1 MPRRSRIDALG
12 ALHHIIVR
20 GIERAK
26 IFRNEYDRDD
36 FLGRLG
42 KVLLETETA
51 CAAWALLDNH
61 FHLLLKTGRVPI
73 ATVMRRI
80 LTGYAG
86 SFNLR
91 HRRSGHLFQNR
102 YKSILCQED
111 TYYLELIRYI
121 HLNPIRAGLIDDLRA
136 LDDYPY
142 AGHSAIM
149 GKVRRDWQD
158 VESVLIRFSQHSG
171 HARRGYRAFVE
182 QGIAHGHRPDLIGGG
197 LIRSRGGW
205 TEVTA
210 ARKSKLFQK
219 SDERILGDGDFVE
232 KVLAEAE
239 EQRESK
245 HQLAAQG
252 YDLDKIASRVAEC
265 IMVDPSEIW
274 AGGKERKR
282 VRARSLLCYWAVQE
296 LGMSMA
302 ELSRTL
308 RLSSSGVSLSVKRG
322 AQLVKEER
330 LVLLNGKTANVRGVP
345 KTG

>member
-1 MPRRSRIDALG
+1 MPRRSRIDAPG

-26 IFRNEYDRDD
+26 IFRNEYDRND

-73 ATVMRRI
+73 ATVMLRI

-86 SFNLR
+86 SFNKR
-91 HRRSGHLFQNR
+91 HCRSGHLFQNR

-111 TYYLELIRYI
+111 PYYLELIRYI

-142 AGHSAIM
+142 AGHSAVM
-149 GKVRRDWQD
+149 GKMKRDWQD
-158 VESVLIRFSQHSG
+158 VESVLRRFEQRTG
-171 HARRGYRAFVE
+171 YARRLYRSFVE
-182 QGIAHGHRPDLIGGG
+182 QGIAQGRRTDLIGGG
-197 LIRSRGGW
+197 LIRSSGGW

-210 ARKSKLFQK
+210 ARKSRNFQK

-232 KVLAEAE
+232 QVLAEAE
-239 EQRESK
+239 EQQERK
-245 HQLAAQG
+245 HRLFLQG
-252 YDLDKIASRVAEC
+252 YDLGKVASRVSEC
-265 IMVDPSEIW
+265 LGVATSEIW
-274 AGGKERKR
+274 AGGKERTR
-282 VRARSLLCYWAVQE
+282 VKARSLLCYWAVKE

-302 ELSRTL
+302 ELARAL
-308 RLSSSGVSLSVKRG
+308 RLSSSGISLSVNRG
-322 AQLVKEER
+322 EQLVKEER

-345 KTG
+345 KVE

>member
-1 MPRRSRIDALG
+1 MPRRSRIDAPG

-26 IFRNEYDRDD
+26 IFRNEYDRND

-73 ATVMRRI
+73 ATVMLRI

-91 HRRSGHLFQNR
+91 HRRPGHLFQNR

-111 TYYLELIRYI
+111 PYYLELIRYI

-142 AGHSAIM
+142 AGHSAVM
-149 GKVRRDWQD
+149 GKMQRDWQD
-158 VESVLIRFSQHSG
+158 VESVLIRFDHRAG
-171 HARRGYRAFVE
+171 YARRRYRSFVE
-182 QGIAHGHRPDLIGGG
+182 QGIAKGRRPDLIGGG
-197 LIRSRGGW
+197 LIRSSGGW

-210 ARKSKLFQK
+210 ARKSMHFQK
-219 SDERILGDGDFVE
+219 SDERILGDGDFVSRA
-232 KVLAEAE
+232 LAEAE
-239 EQRESK
+239 EQLERKYHLS
-245 HQLAAQG
+245 AQG

-265 IMVDPSEIW
+265 LRVDPSEIW
-274 AGGKERKR
+274 SGGKDRKR
-282 VRARSLLCYWAVQE
+282 VRARSLLCYWAVKE

-322 AQLVKEER
+322 EQLVKEER
-330 LVLLNGKTANVRGVP
+330 LVLLNGETANVRGVP
-345 KTG
+345 QMG

>member
-1 MPRRSRIDALG
+1 ML
-12 ALHHIIVR
+12 
-20 GIERAK
+20 
-26 IFRNEYDRDD
+26 
-36 FLGRLG
+36 
-42 KVLLETETA
+42 
-51 CAAWALLDNH
+51 
-61 FHLLLKTGRVPI
+61 
-73 ATVMRRI
+73 RI

-111 TYYLELIRYI
+111 PYYLELIRYI

-149 GKVRRDWQD
+149 GKMKRDWQD
-158 VESVLIRFSQHSG
+158 VESVLKRYDQRAG
-171 HARRGYRAFVE
+171 YARRHYWSFVE
-182 QGIAHGHRPDLIGGG
+182 QGITQGRRHDLIGGG
-197 LIRSRGGW
+197 LIRSSGGW

-210 ARKSKLFQK
+210 ARKSRNFQK

-239 EQRESK
+239 EQRERK
-245 HQLAAQG
+245 HRLLVQG
-252 YDLDKIASRVAEC
+252 YDLGKVASRVSEC
-265 IMVDPSEIW
+265 LGVATSEIW
-274 AGGKERKR
+274 AGGKDRKR
-282 VRARSLLCYWAVQE
+282 VRARSLLCYWAVIE

-322 AQLVKEER
+322 EQLVKEDR
-330 LVLLNGKTANVRGVP
+330 LVLSNGKTANVRGVP
-345 KTG
+345 SGVSSYPQACNQCCRI